1 MAVLRRLGWLCLC
14 ACALPPVASA
24 ATLDLSAATIVVAA
38 PASPR
43 SHTYAQLLSDEVF
56 KRVFVRWPIANG
68 TAASGAG
75 GVTITLGTDSPAEV
89 DRSSPRAEG
98 FDISVGAA
106 GVRITG
112 ADQRGLLYGVGRLI
126 RTMNLTLSENYFHAR
141 RTTLTVPTPLAVHS
155 VPDR

>member
-1 MAVLRRLGWLCLC
+1 MAALRRLGWLCLC
-14 ACALPPVASA
+14 ACTLPPAASA
-24 ATLDLSAATIVVAA
+24 ATLDLSAARIVVAA

-98 FDISVGAA
+98 FALSVGAA
-106 GVRITG
+106 GVHITG
-112 ADQRGLLYGVGRLI
+112 
-126 RTMNLTLSENYFHAR
+126 
-141 RTTLTVPTPLAVHS
+141 VPTTSPRQGRECVPGTRVHHRRAS
-155 VPDR
+155 EKSNFRFRTGNRL